1 MLGNQSEN
9 ISRKILTQ
17 FAILRHEYPAGDL
30 RRDHWDLL
38 LEPPKTTAEAPLLL
52 CFAIQAPVVEW
63 NGSLV
68 QKLPD
73 HRRLYLHYE
82 GPISNDRGFVQRIAT
97 GDIDWRE
104 ITADTLRCNLKC
116 TPTNS
121 PSEWR
126 QESIRCELRKKTIA
140 QLTEE
145 GDSFHPNGENLEWW
159 RLEWRPQSL

>member
-17 FAILRHEYPAGDL
+17 FAILRHEYPAGDQ

-38 LEPPKTTAEAPLLL
+38 LEPPKTSGEAPLLL
-52 CFAIQAPVVEW
+52 CFAIQAPIAEW

-82 GPISNDRGFVQRIAT
+82 GPISNDRGYVHRMAT
-97 GDIDWRE
+97 GEIDWRE
-104 ITADTLRCNLKC
+104 ITPQSLRCNLKC
-116 TPTNS
+116 SPENS
-121 PSEWR
+121 PSEWCKM
-126 QESIRCELRKKTIA
+126 SIRCELRQQNNLGID
-140 QLTEE
+140 QTEQ
-145 GDSFHPNGENLEWW
+145 GFQPSDENRDWW
-159 RLEWRPQSL
+159 RLEWQPHSH